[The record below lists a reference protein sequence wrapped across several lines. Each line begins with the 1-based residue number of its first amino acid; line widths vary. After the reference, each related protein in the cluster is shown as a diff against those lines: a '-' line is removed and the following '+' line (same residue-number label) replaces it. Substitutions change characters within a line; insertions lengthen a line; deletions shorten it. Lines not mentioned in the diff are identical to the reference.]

1 MALVAPSGGKASV
14 FTALSPDSAKSSE
27 SQEAP
32 TGAPP
37 AKASRSSTKASE
49 TAKHPSG
56 SKLGGNLWACAH
68 AWYPVCYFQFIT
80 YSIIALRAILFFSD
94 VSIRLPPE
102 PYYCVICRLSVR
114 DKEDGTG
121 NSDKTRSRGD
131 PTSFLAR
138 ILPPRIPSIFHSYFL
153 RQLFLFLAVYY
164 LRHHPATIESSLVS
178 SPLYGADCE

>member
-1 MALVAPSGGKASV
+1 MDVNHTRGFSQLQIMRSEEGASATCATAIWPQAQELKDVIAPETSQESRYHLEMQDDFGNVFTSPVFVLGAPSGGKASV

-114 DKEDGTG
+114 DKED
-121 NSDKTRSRGD
+121 
-131 PTSFLAR
+131 
-138 ILPPRIPSIFHSYFL
+138 
-153 RQLFLFLAVYY
+153 
-164 LRHHPATIESSLVS
+164 
-178 SPLYGADCE
+178 